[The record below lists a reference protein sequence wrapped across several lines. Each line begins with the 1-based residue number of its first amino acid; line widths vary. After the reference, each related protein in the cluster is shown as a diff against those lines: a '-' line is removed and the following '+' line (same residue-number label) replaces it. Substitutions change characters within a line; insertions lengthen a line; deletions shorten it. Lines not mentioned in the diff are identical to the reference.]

1 MLLNPPGR
9 AAIVIPPISNTVS
22 TPNKIASNMRVRL
35 EVPPTPLPPG
45 PPGAFPL
52 GGRPPPPLAALPA
65 FVAPAPMAV
74 APPTTAAI
82 FPELPRLIGRAV
94 FVPFGCD
101 DNSDA
106 TIGTATAS
114 AGGTGNLRVILGRGA
129 VEEKVIIPGPGSAWF
144 CDPFESASVGS
155 LS

>member
-1 MLLNPPGR
+1 MLLNPPGM
-9 AAIVIPPISNTVS
+9 AAMVIPPISNTVS
-22 TPNKIASNMRVRL
+22 TPNKIESNMRVRL

-45 PPGAFPL
+45 PL

-65 FVAPAPMAV
+65 LVAPAPTAV

-101 DNSDA
+101 DNSDS

-129 VEEKVIIPGPGSAWF
+129 VEEKVIIPELEF
-144 CDPFESASVGS
+144 
-155 LS
+155 